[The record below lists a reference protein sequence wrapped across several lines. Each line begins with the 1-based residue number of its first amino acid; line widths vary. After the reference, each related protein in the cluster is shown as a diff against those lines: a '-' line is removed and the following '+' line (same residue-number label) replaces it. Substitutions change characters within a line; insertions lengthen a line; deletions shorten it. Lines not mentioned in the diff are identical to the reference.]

1 MNTPR
6 PNFERLYVTAYR
18 RFHELLGRLED
29 VINLQGVSQA
39 HAMTLGDVYEK
50 LREIHGEFATQD
62 WSH

>member
-18 RFHELLGRLED
+18 RFHDLLSRLED
-29 VINLQGVSQA
+29 VIALQGA
-39 HAMTLGDVYEK
+39 NLRLTDGDLFQR